1 MSDLWLIA
9 AVVLFFAAVVLF
21 CLGHALGG
29 AICLGVF
36 LLIVVCS

>member
-9 AVVLFFAAVVLF
+9 AVVLFCFGHVV
-21 CLGHALGG
+21 GG